1 MSAHGGSKTTRIE
14 RYVHHSGEELEIPV
28 GTVVGARSGPKFGVS
43 SGMHAGEFAGM
54 RAAIRLFQE
63 LDPATLRGEVRIIPI
78 MSTRA
83 FFARST
89 QLSPVDERELHFQPA
104 GRPEGTYS
112 EFQIDCVFNLLR
124 DFDFHVDMHAG
135 EYVQALDPWVA
146 FADPTTNER
155 LRRDTWR
162 LAGSMPVPYLDPRQA
177 EIQDEFSKLD
187 QGLPFALLGAGVAN
201 VWTEIGQNGVQ
212 DPAEIELQYQS
223 LANALKR
230 FDMIE
235 GEPVEVPPQAILG
248 PRRWSMESLQSG
260 YWQSAVSIGQKV
272 SKGQRVGVLEDLAGN
287 HIKTYTAPEDA
298 VVQYFWTS
306 PAINAERVPH
316 GYPWHRGL
324 IRLSELRPDAHRD
337 PRLELAR

>member
-1 MSAHGGSKTTRIE
+1 MSSRGGSKTTRIE
-14 RYVHHSGEELEIPV
+14 RYVHHSGEELEFPV

-43 SGMHAGEFAGM
+43 SGMHSGEFAGM
-54 RAAIRLFQE
+54 RAAIRLWQE

-112 EFQIDCVFNLLR
+112 EFQIDCIFNMLR
-124 DFDFHVDMHAG
+124 DLDFHVDMHAG

-146 FADPTTNER
+146 FADPTTDER

-187 QGLPFALLGAGVAN
+187 QGLPFALLREGVAN

-212 DPAEIELQYQS
+212 DPAEIELQYQC

-230 FDMIE
+230 FDMID

-248 PRRWSMESLQSG
+248 PRRWSMESLESG
-260 YWQSAVSIGQKV
+260 YWQSEVSIGQKV
-272 SKGQRVGVLEDLAGN
+272 RKGQRVGVLEDLAGN

-324 IRLSELRPDAHRD
+324 IRLSELRPDAHLD
-337 PRLELAR
+337 PRLVLAR

>member
-1 MSAHGGSKTTRIE
+1 MNSRAGSKTSRVE

-28 GTVVGARSGPKFGVS
+28 GTVVGARSGPKFGIS
-43 SGMHAGEFAGM
+43 SAMHAGEFAGIH
-54 RAAIRLFQE
+54 AAIRLFRE

-89 QLSPVDERELHFQPA
+89 QLSPVDEREMHFQPV

-112 EFQIDCVFNLLR
+112 EFHIDCVFNLLR
-124 DFDFHVDMHAG
+124 DLDLHIDMHAG

-146 FADPTTNER
+146 FADPTDER

-177 EIQDEFSKLD
+177 DVQDKFSELA
-187 QGLPFALLGAGVAN
+187 QGLPFALLHAGVAN

-212 DPAEIELQYQS
+212 NPAEIELQYQS

-230 FDMIE
+230 FGMID
-235 GEPVEVPPQAILG
+235 GEPAPVPPQAILG
-248 PRRWSMESLQSG
+248 PRRWSMESLESG
-260 YWQSAVSIGQKV
+260 YWQAEVSVGQRV
-272 SKGQRVGVLEDLAGN
+272 SKGDRLGVLEDLAGN

-298 VVQYFWTS
+298 VVQYYWTS

-324 IRLSELRPDAHRD
+324 IRLSELRPDAGRD
-337 PRLELAR
+337 PRLQLAR

>member
-1 MSAHGGSKTTRIE
+1 MNSRGGSKTSRVE

-28 GTVVGARSGPKFGVS
+28 GTVVGARSGPKFGIS
-43 SGMHAGEFAGM
+43 SAMHAGEFAGIH
-54 RAAIRLFQE
+54 AAIRLFRE

-89 QLSPVDERELHFQPA
+89 QLSPVDEREMHFQPV

-112 EFQIDCVFNLLR
+112 EFHIDCVFNLLR
-124 DFDFHVDMHAG
+124 DLDLHIDMHAG

-146 FADPTTNER
+146 FADPTDER

-177 EIQDEFSKLD
+177 DVQDKFSELA
-187 QGLPFALLGAGVAN
+187 QGLPFALLHAGVAN

-212 DPAEIELQYQS
+212 NPAEIELQYQS

-230 FDMIE
+230 FGMID
-235 GEPVEVPPQAILG
+235 GEPAPVPPQAILG
-248 PRRWSMESLQSG
+248 PRRWSMESLESG
-260 YWQSAVSIGQKV
+260 YWQAEVSVGQRV
-272 SKGQRVGVLEDLAGN
+272 SKGDRLGVLEDLAGN
-287 HIKTYTAPEDA
+287 HLKTLTAPEDA

-324 IRLSELRPDAHRD
+324 IRLSELRPDAGRD
-337 PRLELAR
+337 PRLQLAR

>member
-1 MSAHGGSKTTRIE
+1 MNSRGGSKTSRVE

-28 GTVVGARSGPKFGVS
+28 GTVVGARSGPKFGIS
-43 SGMHAGEFAGM
+43 SAMHAGEFAGIH
-54 RAAIRLFQE
+54 AAIRLFRE

-89 QLSPVDERELHFQPA
+89 QLSPVDEREMHFQPV

-112 EFQIDCVFNLLR
+112 EFHIDCVFNLLR
-124 DFDFHVDMHAG
+124 DLDLHIDMHAG

-146 FADPTTNER
+146 FADPTDER

-177 EIQDEFSKLD
+177 DVQDKFSELA
-187 QGLPFALLGAGVAN
+187 QGLPFALLHAGVAN

-212 DPAEIELQYQS
+212 NPAEIELQYQS

-230 FDMIE
+230 FGMID
-235 GEPVEVPPQAILG
+235 GEPAPVPPQAILG
-248 PRRWSMESLQSG
+248 PRRWSMESLESG
-260 YWQSAVSIGQKV
+260 YWQAEVSVGQRV
-272 SKGQRVGVLEDLAGN
+272 SKGDRLGVLEDLAGN

-324 IRLSELRPDAHRD
+324 IRLSELRPDAGRD
-337 PRLELAR
+337 PRLQLAR

>member
-1 MSAHGGSKTTRIE
+1 MNSRGGSKTSRVE

-28 GTVVGARSGPKFGVS
+28 GTVVGARSGPKFGIS
-43 SGMHAGEFAGM
+43 SAMHAGEFAGIH
-54 RAAIRLFQE
+54 AAIRLFRE

-89 QLSPVDERELHFQPA
+89 QLSPVDEREMHFQPV

-112 EFQIDCVFNLLR
+112 EFHIDCVFNLLR
-124 DFDFHVDMHAG
+124 DLDLHIDMHAG

-146 FADPTTNER
+146 FADPTDER
-155 LRRDTWR
+155 LQRDTWR

-177 EIQDEFSKLD
+177 DVQDKFSELA
-187 QGLPFALLGAGVAN
+187 QGLPFALLHAGVAN

-230 FDMIE
+230 FGMID
-235 GEPVEVPPQAILG
+235 GEPTPVPPQAILG

-260 YWQSAVSIGQKV
+260 YWQAEVSVGQRV
-272 SKGQRVGVLEDLAGN
+272 SKGDRLGVLEDLAGN
-287 HIKTYTAPEDA
+287 HIKTYMAPEDA

-337 PRLELAR
+337 PRLQLAG

>member
-1 MSAHGGSKTTRIE
+1 MSSRAGSKTSRVE

-28 GTVVGARSGPKFGVS
+28 GTVVGARSGPKFGIS
-43 SGMHAGEFAGM
+43 SAMHAGEFAGIH
-54 RAAIRLFQE
+54 AAIRLFRE

-89 QLSPVDERELHFQPA
+89 QLSPVDEREMHFQPV

-112 EFQIDCVFNLLR
+112 EFHIDCVFNLLR
-124 DFDFHVDMHAG
+124 DLDLHIDMHAG

-146 FADPTTNER
+146 FADPTDER

-177 EIQDEFSKLD
+177 DVQDKFSELA
-187 QGLPFALLGAGVAN
+187 QGLPFALLHAGVAN

-212 DPAEIELQYQS
+212 NPAEIELQYQS

-230 FDMIE
+230 FGMID
-235 GEPVEVPPQAILG
+235 GEPAPVPPQAILG
-248 PRRWSMESLQSG
+248 PRRWSMESLESG
-260 YWQSAVSIGQKV
+260 YWQPEVSVGQRV
-272 SKGQRVGVLEDLAGN
+272 SKGDRLGVLEDLAGN

-324 IRLSELRPDAHRD
+324 IRLSELRPDAGRD
-337 PRLELAR
+337 PRLQLAR

>member
-1 MSAHGGSKTTRIE
+1 MNSRAGSKTSRVE

-28 GTVVGARSGPKFGVS
+28 GTVVGARSGPKFGIS
-43 SGMHAGEFAGM
+43 SAMHAGEFAGIH
-54 RAAIRLFQE
+54 AAIRLFRE

-89 QLSPVDERELHFQPA
+89 QLSPVDEREMHFQPV

-112 EFQIDCVFNLLR
+112 EFHIDCVFNLLR
-124 DFDFHVDMHAG
+124 DLDLHIDMHAG

-146 FADPTTNER
+146 FADPTDER

-177 EIQDEFSKLD
+177 DVQDKFSELA
-187 QGLPFALLGAGVAN
+187 QGLPFALLHAGVAN

-230 FDMIE
+230 FGMID
-235 GEPVEVPPQAILG
+235 GEPAPVPPQAILG
-248 PRRWSMESLQSG
+248 PRRWSMESLESG
-260 YWQSAVSIGQKV
+260 YWQSEVSVGQRV
-272 SKGQRVGVLEDLAGN
+272 SKGQRLGVLEDLAGN

-324 IRLSELRPDAHRD
+324 IRLSELRPDAGRD
-337 PRLELAR
+337 PRLQLAR

>member
-1 MSAHGGSKTTRIE
+1 MNSRGGSKTSRVE

-28 GTVVGARSGPKFGVS
+28 GTVVGARSGPKFGIS
-43 SGMHAGEFAGM
+43 SAMHAGEFAGIH
-54 RAAIRLFQE
+54 AAIRLFRE

-89 QLSPVDERELHFQPA
+89 QLSPVDEREMHFQPV

-112 EFQIDCVFNLLR
+112 EFHIDCVFNLLR
-124 DFDFHVDMHAG
+124 DLDLHIDMHAG

-146 FADPTTNER
+146 FADPTDER

-177 EIQDEFSKLD
+177 DVQDKFSELA
-187 QGLPFALLGAGVAN
+187 QGLPFALLHAGVAN

-212 DPAEIELQYQS
+212 NPAEIELQYQS

-230 FDMIE
+230 FGMID
-235 GEPVEVPPQAILG
+235 GEPAPVPPQAILG
-248 PRRWSMESLQSG
+248 PRRWSMESLESG
-260 YWQSAVSIGQKV
+260 YWQAEVSVGQRV
-272 SKGQRVGVLEDLAGN
+272 SKGDRLGVLEDLAGN

-324 IRLSELRPDAHRD
+324 IRLSELRPDADRD
-337 PRLELAR
+337 PRLQLAR

>member
-1 MSAHGGSKTTRIE
+1 MSARGGSKTARVE

-28 GTVVGARSGPKFGVS
+28 GTVVGARSGPKFGIS
-43 SGMHAGEFAGM
+43 SGMHSGEFAGM
-54 RAAIRLFQE
+54 RAAIRLWRE

-124 DFDFHVDMHAG
+124 DLDFHVDMHAG

-162 LAGSMPVPYLDPRQA
+162 LAGAMPVPYLDPRQA
-177 EIQDEFSKLD
+177 DIQDKFSELD
-187 QGLPFALLGAGVAN
+187 QGLPFALMREGVAN
-201 VWTEIGQNGVQ
+201 VWTEIGQNVRPG
-212 DPAEIELQYQS
+212 
-223 LANALKR
+223 
-230 FDMIE
+230 
-235 GEPVEVPPQAILG
+235 
-248 PRRWSMESLQSG
+248 SG
-260 YWQSAVSIGQKV
+260 GDRVAVSV
-272 SKGQRVGVLEDLAGN
+272 AGER
-287 HIKTYTAPEDA
+287 PEA
-298 VVQYFWTS
+298 
-306 PAINAERVPH
+306 
-316 GYPWHRGL
+316 
-324 IRLSELRPDAHRD
+324 LRND
-337 PRLELAR
+337 

>member
-1 MSAHGGSKTTRIE
+1 MSSRAGSKISRVE

-28 GTVVGARSGPKFGVS
+28 GTVVGARSGPKFGIS
-43 SGMHAGEFAGM
+43 SAMHAGEFAGIH
-54 RAAIRLFQE
+54 AAIRLFRE

-89 QLSPVDERELHFQPA
+89 QLSPVDEREMHFQPV
-104 GRPEGTYS
+104 GRPDGTYS
-112 EFQIDCVFNLLR
+112 EFHIDCVFNLLR
-124 DFDFHVDMHAG
+124 DLDLHIDMHAG

-146 FADPTTNER
+146 FADPTDER

-177 EIQDEFSKLD
+177 DVQDKFSELA
-187 QGLPFALLGAGVAN
+187 QGLPFALLHAGVAN

-212 DPAEIELQYQS
+212 NLAEIELQYQS

-230 FDMIE
+230 FGMID
-235 GEPVEVPPQAILG
+235 GEPAPVPPQAILG
-248 PRRWSMESLQSG
+248 PRRWSMESLESG
-260 YWQSAVSIGQKV
+260 YWQSEVSVGQRV
-272 SKGQRVGVLEDLAGN
+272 SKGDRLGVLEDLAGN
-287 HIKTYTAPEDA
+287 HIKTYLAPEDA

-324 IRLSELRPDAHRD
+324 IRVSELRPDAGRD
-337 PRLELAR
+337 PRLQLAR

>member
-1 MSAHGGSKTTRIE
+1 MNSRGGSKTSRVE

-28 GTVVGARSGPKFGVS
+28 GTVVGARSGPKFGIS
-43 SGMHAGEFAGM
+43 SAMHAGEFAGIH
-54 RAAIRLFQE
+54 AAIRLFRE

-89 QLSPVDERELHFQPA
+89 QLSPVDEREMHFQPV

-112 EFQIDCVFNLLR
+112 EFHIDCVFNLLR
-124 DFDFHVDMHAG
+124 DLDLHIDMHAG

-146 FADPTTNER
+146 FADPTDER

-177 EIQDEFSKLD
+177 DVQDKFSELA
-187 QGLPFALLGAGVAN
+187 QGLPFALLHAGVAN

-230 FDMIE
+230 FGMLD
-235 GEPVEVPPQAILG
+235 GEPAPVPPQAILG
-248 PRRWSMESLQSG
+248 PRRWSMESLESG
-260 YWQSAVSIGQKV
+260 YWQPEVSVGQRV
-272 SKGQRVGVLEDLAGN
+272 SKGDRLGVLEDLAGN

-324 IRLSELRPDAHRD
+324 IRLSELRPDADRD
-337 PRLELAR
+337 PRLRLAR

>member
-1 MSAHGGSKTTRIE
+1 MNSRAGSKTSRVE

-28 GTVVGARSGPKFGVS
+28 GTVVGARSGPKFGIS
-43 SGMHAGEFAGM
+43 SAMHAGEFAGIH
-54 RAAIRLFQE
+54 AAIRLFRE
-63 LDPATLRGEVRIIPI
+63 LDPATLRGEVCIIPI

-89 QLSPVDERELHFQPA
+89 QLSPVDEREMHFQPV

-112 EFQIDCVFNLLR
+112 EFHIDCVFNLLR
-124 DFDFHVDMHAG
+124 DLDLHIDMHAG

-146 FADPTTNER
+146 FADPTDER

-177 EIQDEFSKLD
+177 DVQDKFSELA
-187 QGLPFALLGAGVAN
+187 QGLPFALLHAGVAN

-212 DPAEIELQYQS
+212 NPAEIELQYQS

-230 FDMIE
+230 FGMID
-235 GEPVEVPPQAILG
+235 GEPAPVPPQAILG
-248 PRRWSMESLQSG
+248 PRRWSMESLESG
-260 YWQSAVSIGQKV
+260 YWQAEVSVGQRV
-272 SKGQRVGVLEDLAGN
+272 SKGDRLGVLEDLAGN

-298 VVQYFWTS
+298 VVQYYWTS

-324 IRLSELRPDAHRD
+324 IRLSELRPDAGRD
-337 PRLELAR
+337 PRLQLAR